1 MFFDVLSDISK
12 PGDVIIPAS
21 SGTSFTTSHQVF
33 KIKKDQKF
41 YTWKGL
47 AAMGYDIPAAI
58 GACFAN
64 NRNTRLYSLDMVVCS

>member
-1 MFFDVLSDISK
+1 MFFDVINYISQ

-58 GACFAN
+58 GGMFA
-64 NRNTRLYSLDMVVCS
+64 TGKEVITIVG